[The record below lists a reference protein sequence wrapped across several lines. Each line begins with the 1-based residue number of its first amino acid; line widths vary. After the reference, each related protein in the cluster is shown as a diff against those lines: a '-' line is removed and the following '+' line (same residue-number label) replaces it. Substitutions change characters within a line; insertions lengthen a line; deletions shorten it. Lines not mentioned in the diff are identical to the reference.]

1 MHRLQTK
8 SHMLKDMHPDA
19 NNKFSAH
26 TFNLL
31 FSVIISLSY
40 AYMRGNQV
48 RYFSMNEYIC
58 LQKEVIINELTG
70 ICNECSV
77 YKCNVLTYDFN
88 WLTTNNKKDKCDECI
103 PRLKAVSALHN
114 YFMINGHPCKAVMF
128 NREIRSS
135 TFLLQCDYPN
145 VIQKMRISV
154 IHWSARNT
162 HTRLAHTASCV
173 FANLHDTM
181 RWLRACLYSCIEQVV
196 MMCLW
201 SE

>member
-58 LQKEVIINELTG
+58 LQKEVTINELTG

-103 PRLKAVSALHN
+103 PRLKLSQLCTITSWLMVIRVRQWCSTVRYAVQRFFYNATIQMLSKKW
-114 YFMINGHPCKAVMF
+114 G
-128 NREIRSS
+128 
-135 TFLLQCDYPN
+135 FL
-145 VIQKMRISV
+145 
-154 IHWSARNT
+154 
-162 HTRLAHTASCV
+162 
-173 FANLHDTM
+173 
-181 RWLRACLYSCIEQVV
+181 
-196 MMCLW
+196 
-201 SE
+201 